1 MQLSVTFK
9 HLDSSES
16 IKSHL
21 AEKVCKLD
29 KLLDNPAEANAVLC
43 VEKFRHIAEISIFG
57 DRLNINAKEETN
69 DIYSAIDVAVDKLE
83 KQLKKSKEKIKK
95 HRAKNKNKWFDKNE
109 SLDYED
115 NFEKEIKVKN
125 IDYKPMYAEEAA
137 LQLETAGNSFLV
149 FTSAKTGRVNVIY
162 KRNDG
167 NYGLIQPT
175 I

>member
-9 HLDSSES
+9 QLDSSES
-16 IKSHL
+16 IKEHL
-21 AEKVCKLD
+21 AEKINKLD
-29 KLLDNPAEANAVLC
+29 KLLDNPAEANAVLS
-43 VEKFRHIAEISIFG
+43 VEKFRHLAEISISG
-57 DRLNINAKEETN
+57 DKLNINAKEETG
-69 DIYSAIDVAVDKLE
+69 DIYSSIDAAVDKLE

-95 HRAKNKNKWFDKNE
+95 HRTKNKDKWFDKNE

-115 NFEKEIKVKN
+115 NFEREIKVKN
-125 IDYKPMYAEEAA
+125 IDYKPMYPEEAA
-137 LQLETAGNSFLV
+137 LQLETEGNVFFV

-167 NYGLIQPT
+167 NFGLIQPT